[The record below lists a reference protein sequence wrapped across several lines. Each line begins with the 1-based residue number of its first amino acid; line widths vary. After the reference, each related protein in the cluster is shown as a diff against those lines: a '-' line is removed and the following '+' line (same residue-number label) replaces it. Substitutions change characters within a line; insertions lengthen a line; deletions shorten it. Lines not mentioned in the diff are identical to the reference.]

1 MRKNIVAGNWKMN
14 KNLQEGIAL
23 AKELNEALAADK
35 PNCDV
40 IICTP
45 FIHLASVTPIVDKAV
60 IGVGAENCADKVSE
74 LTQVKFLQK
83 WLLQLVQNT
92 LSGVTQNVVLTT
104 TKQWKSWKKKLNWLW
119 LTT

>member
-23 AKELNEALAADK
+23 AKELNEALTADK

-45 FIHLASVTPIVDKAV
+45 FIHLASVTPLVDSSI
-60 IGVGAENCADKVSE
+60 IGVGAENCAPTKYLV
-74 LTQVKFLQK
+74 LILVKFLQK
-83 WLLQLVQNT
+83 WLHLQV
-92 LSGVTQNVVLTT
+92 LSM
-104 TKQWKSWKKKLNWLW
+104 
-119 LTT
+119 

>member
-23 AKELNEALAADK
+23 AKELNEALTADK

-45 FIHLASVTPIVDKAV
+45 FIHLASVTPLVDSSI
-60 IGVGAENCADKVSE
+60 IGVGAETA
-74 LTQVKFLQK
+74 LTKYLVLILVKFLQK
-83 WLLQLVQNT
+83 WLHLQV
-92 LSGVTQNVVLTT
+92 LSM
-104 TKQWKSWKKKLNWLW
+104 
-119 LTT
+119 